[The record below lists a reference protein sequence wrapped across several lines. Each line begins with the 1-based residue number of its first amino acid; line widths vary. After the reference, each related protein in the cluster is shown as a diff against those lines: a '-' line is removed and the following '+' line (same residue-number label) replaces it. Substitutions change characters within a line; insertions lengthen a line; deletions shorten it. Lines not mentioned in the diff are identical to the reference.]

1 MELDRWEFQVL
12 SDVLV
17 LDLNGVFDGHALE
30 KLSCV
35 RAASDG
41 RSASKGLEHSLFD
54 STIIF
59 VHFNLEF
66 HDISASRRADEAG
79 TDIHV
84 LLIERADVARVFIVV
99 NDTLVIG
106 EVTHG
111 EASGHEAGVHGGR
124 HDHSGGEGS
133 GSLGADG

>member
-66 HDISASRRADEAG
+66 HDIAAGRCTNEACSHIHRLLVEG
-79 TDIHV
+79 TDVAGV
-84 LLIERADVARVFIVV
+84 LIMV
-99 NDTLVIG
+99 NDSLVIG
-106 EVTHG
+106 EVAHG
-111 EASGHEAGVHGGR
+111 KASGHQVHG
-124 HDHSGGEGS
+124 
-133 GSLGADG
+133 